1 MIIQNTNPVSVC
13 PDQTQVK
20 RGFAR
25 DDLFVCV
32 HEQFMTETARMADV
46 VLPATTFLEHDD
58 IYRGGGHQYL
68 ILGPKLV
75 EPPGECRNNHE
86 VICAL
91 AARLGAEHSRFHDEP
106 ARADRSDAASVKT
119 RDACRT

>member
-1 MIIQNTNPVSVC
+1 
-13 PDQTQVK
+13 
-20 RGFAR
+20 
-25 DDLFVCV
+25 
-32 HEQFMTETARMADV
+32 MTETAKVADV

-91 AARLGAEHSRFHDEP
+91 AKRLGASHPGFDMTPRQLIDQMLRVSKRGTLAELEREP
-106 ARADRSDAASVKT
+106 LARLPAAVRGGALFDRL
-119 RDACRT
+119 